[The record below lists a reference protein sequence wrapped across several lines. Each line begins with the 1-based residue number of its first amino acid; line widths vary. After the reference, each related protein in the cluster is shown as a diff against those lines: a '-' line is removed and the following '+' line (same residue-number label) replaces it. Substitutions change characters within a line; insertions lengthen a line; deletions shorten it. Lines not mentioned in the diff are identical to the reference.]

1 MEVLDRPYTKR
12 YKPIGACIIAA
23 TLLWFMIIDSPSA
36 AYSEEIKWLNSKL
49 LAKAIC
55 DQFMKKLVDGDTG
68 GAMELMRPYF
78 PFGRDRFDKL
88 KFQATAYKTIIQSQL
103 GSAVGYQFLREES
116 IGDVMVSYTF
126 IEKYELSGIAW
137 IFFFYSPD
145 GQRWYGNGIH
155 FTDELARYLFTY
167 SAIR

>member
-1 MEVLDRPYTKR
+1 MLPLILVGL
-12 YKPIGACIIAA
+12 
-23 TLLWFMIIDSPSA
+23 PSG

-55 DQFMKKLVDGDTG
+55 DQFMRKLVDGDTDS
-68 GAMELMRPYF
+68 AMELMRPYF
-78 PFGRDRFDKL
+78 PFGKDRFDKL
-88 KFQATAYKTIIQSQL
+88 KFQATAYKTILQSQL
-103 GSAVGYQFLREES
+103 GSAVGYQFVREES

-167 SAIR
+167 SAIK